1 MIKVYLA
8 GRAFE
13 TSYRKYVKKTY
24 GDKLFLIDPM
34 IENGVFVDTKNMKI
48 QHNGTTV
55 ESIVET
61 DKHLIRN
68 SDILVA
74 YINQYTSGT
83 SMEILYAYQKN
94 IPVYLIVTLGK
105 DFENDIWLSYHS
117 NKIFYDIDSCFD
129 SILKQIKNEIL

>member
-1 MIKVYLA
+1 MVKVYLA

-13 TSYRKYVKKTY
+13 TTYRKQVKKEY
-24 GDKLFLIDPM
+24 GKKLELIDPM

-48 QHNGTTV
+48 QHNGATV

-61 DKHLIRN
+61 DKHLIDK

-74 YINQYTSGT
+74 YINQYTAGT
-83 SMEILYAYQKN
+83 SMEILYAYQQNK
-94 IPVYLIVTLGK
+94 PVCLIVTPGK

-117 NKIFYDIDSCFD
+117 NKIFFGINECYDY
-129 SILKQIKNEIL
+129 ILEQIK